1 MNKVGNNHTCIRI
14 DADENQIQSCKV
26 QLQSIDS
33 KIEKVARI
41 LNLAGNATRLK
52 ILFLLHQEKELCP
65 CDLSDILEMS
75 VPAISQHLR
84 KLRDAD
90 MLKRRKV
97 GQTIFYSLDEENK
110 ILEIVLESVI
120 DTEKMLV
127 V

>member
-1 MNKVGNNHTCIRI
+1 MNKVSNNHTCIRI
-14 DADENQIQSCKV
+14 NADENQIQACKV

-41 LNLAGNATRLK
+41 LNLAGNGTRLK
-52 ILFLLHQEKELCP
+52 ILFLLRQERELCP

-84 KLRDAD
+84 KLRDTD
-90 MLKRRKV
+90 MIKRRKV
-97 GQTIFYSLDEENK
+97 GQTIFYSLDRENK
-110 ILEIVLESVI
+110 ILESVLESVI

-127 V
+127 L